1 MKIEID
7 RIQSVFDGAEFGGA
21 RSYQKVT
28 GRIRGVADPAHRLNR
43 GIVNLE
49 RAPRNAAGH
58 VEYCVDFCLLKP
70 ADPRKH
76 NGRIF
81 YDVLNRGNKLAL
93 SALNDAPAS
102 NNPQTAADAG
112 NGFLMRQGY
121 AILWSAW
128 QGDVAPGEGRMLA
141 SLPIATANGEPI
153 VAINR
158 DEFIFNHS
166 HNPARAPLSYPAAG
180 MDQTRAQ
187 LTVRQRERDR
197 RTPLAST
204 VWRFLSDRQI
214 EITRPEGFDAGA
226 IYEFIYPARDPI
238 VMGLGMA
245 AIRDVVSFFR
255 NRAADDEGNPNPLAG
270 GGSIR
275 IAHVCAF
282 GMSQSGR
289 FLRDWL
295 WQGFNQDLNGRKVFD
310 GVIPSLAGSRKT
322 FTNFAFAQPGRFSC
336 HHEDHLTP
344 GDQFPFTYVT
354 RFDPLSRR
362 TDGILDRVRASD
374 TCPKIMHI
382 DSSGEYWQGRASLV
396 TADEAGRDLE
406 LPEEV
411 RVYNF
416 AGTQHGGRF
425 ATAIFPFCQHPGNPV
440 DMNAAYRALLVALDR
455 WANAGVPPPPSS
467 YPRAADATLVSAP
480 AIQFPAIPGV
490 KYETMLNE
498 LCETDYTL
506 QPPRPNTERRYAV
519 MVPAV
524 DADGNEIGGVRLPEI
539 AVPLGTHTGWNPRRE
554 GFAPGELA
562 LLGWYIPF
570 AQTAA
575 ERQANGDPRPS
586 LEERY
591 ANHQAYVEAVARV
604 AQALCEARLLL
615 REDVER
621 YIESARRRAKYFRE

>member
-1 MKIEID
+1 MEIQID
-7 RIQSVFDGAEFGGA
+7 RIQPVFDGVEFGSAG
-21 RSYQKVT
+21 SYEKVT
-28 GRIRGVADPAHRLNR
+28 GRIRGAADPAHRLNG
-43 GIVNLE
+43 GIVNLD
-49 RAPRNAAGH
+49 RAPRNGAGL

-70 ADPRKH
+70 ADLRRY

-102 NNPQTAADAG
+102 NDPHTAADAG
-112 NGFLMRQGY
+112 NGFLMRRGY

-128 QGDVAPGEGRMLA
+128 QGDVAAGEGRMLA
-141 SLPIATANGEPI
+141 SLPIATVDGAPI

-158 DEFIFNHS
+158 DEFIFNHG
-166 HNPARAPLSYPAAG
+166 HNPTRAPLSYPAAS
-180 MDQTRAQ
+180 MEQTRAQ
-187 LTVRQRERDR
+187 LTARQRERDP
-197 RTPLAST
+197 RTPLAPQA
-204 VWRFLSDRQI
+204 WRYLSDRQI
-214 EITRPEGFDAGA
+214 EITRPDRFDAGA

-245 AIRDVVSFFR
+245 AIRDTVSFFR
-255 NRAADDEGNPNPLAG
+255 NRAADDYGNSNPLAARG
-270 GGSIR
+270 VLR
-275 IAHVCAF
+275 IAHAYAF

-295 WQGFNQDLNGRKVFD
+295 WQGFNEDLEGRKVFD

-336 HHEDHLTP
+336 QHEDHLTP
-344 GDQFPFTYVT
+344 GDQFPFIYAS
-354 RFDPLSRR
+354 RLDRLSGR
-362 TDGILDRVRASD
+362 TDGIVARCRESN

-396 TADEAGRDLE
+396 TADETGRDLE

-411 RVYNF
+411 RVYSF

-440 DMNAAYRALLVALDR
+440 DMNAVYRALLVALDR
-455 WANAGVPPPPSS
+455 WVNAGDPPPPSS
-467 YPRAADATLVSAP
+467 YPRSADGTLVSAD
-480 AIQFPAIPGV
+480 ALEFPAIPGV
-490 KYETMLNE
+490 KYDAMLNE
-498 LCETDYTL
+498 LCVTDYTL
-506 QPPRPNTERRYAV
+506 QPPRPSTERRYAV

-524 DADGNEIGGVRLPEI
+524 DADGNETGGVRLPEI

-562 LLGWYIPF
+562 LLGWYLPF
-570 AQTAA
+570 AKTAA
-575 ERQANGDPRPS
+575 ERRASGDPRRS
-586 LEERY
+586 IEERY
-591 ANHQAYVEAVARV
+591 QSHQAYVEAVARA

-615 REDVER
+615 PEDVER
-621 YIESARRRAKYFRE
+621 YVEAARRRAKYFTG